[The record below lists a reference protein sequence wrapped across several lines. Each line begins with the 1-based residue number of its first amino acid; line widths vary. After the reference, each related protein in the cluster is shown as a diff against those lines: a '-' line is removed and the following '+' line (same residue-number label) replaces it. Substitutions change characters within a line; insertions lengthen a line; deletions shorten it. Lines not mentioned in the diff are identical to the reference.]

1 MVKINKYI
9 PVCLF
14 KNLLSKG
21 SLIHLIILIGIKK
34 YIVYNG
40 CGFNIDHS
48 VIWIKSKLMYEVQ
61 GKITV

>member
-21 SLIHLIILIGIKK
+21 SLIHLIILIGIK

-48 VIWIKSKLMYEVQ
+48 VIWIKSKNMYEVQ

>member
-9 PVCLF
+9 CLF

-21 SLIHLIILIGIKK
+21 SLIHLIVLIGIKK
-34 YIVYNG
+34 IHCTVYKW
-40 CGFNIDHS
+40 CGLNIDHS
-48 VIWIKSKLMYEVQ
+48 VIWIKSKNIFEVQ